1 MKSHLPFKERVELAL
16 NDQQLQAALQKAAG
30 NADQAR
36 IRAWGELDDVTSLRR
51 HAKAIKAHAIA
62 HLDEYLAQLSQQVR
76 AGGGHVHF
84 AKDTAEAQAIMTTII
99 QKTNHDLVV
108 KSKSM
113 TSEEIGLNEALA
125 AVGIQAVETDLGEW
139 IIQLAGDTPSHI
151 VAPAFHMSRQ
161 QVVEL
166 FSEVTGQ
173 DLTNADI
180 PTLTAVARQELRRQF
195 LAAGVGI
202 SGVNFAVAETG
213 TLVTVTNEGNGR
225 LVTSVPPVHIA
236 LMGMEKVIPTLD
248 NLMVMLELLPRSAT
262 GQTLTSYVQ
271 MVTGP
276 RRAGEADGPE
286 QLHLVILDNGRSQFL
301 GTEFEES
308 LQCLRCGACLNVC
321 PVFRVLGGHAYG
333 GVYSGPIGAVQTPLL
348 QGAVDYADLPQAST
362 LCGACK
368 DACPVQIDL
377 PRMLLALR
385 HQGAEGTPRTTK
397 WGERAAFKAYGQ
409 VASHPNLYQ
418 LALKIGRVA
427 QKPLV
432 RNGRIRHAPGPLKG
446 WTKHRDLPPLAN
458 KSFSSRSIEDA
469 EDLAAFSERANEPD
483 LPMEDVVENLRRQDK
498 I

>member
-1 MKSHLPFKERVELAL
+1 MKPVLPFKQRVDLAL
-16 NDQQLQAALQKAAG
+16 NDDQLQAALQKAAG
-30 NADQAR
+30 KFDLAR
-36 IRAWGELDDVTSLRR
+36 IRAWSELDDVTALRR

-62 HLDEYLAQLSQQVR
+62 HLDEYLTQLAGQVR
-76 AGGGHVHF
+76 AAGGQVHF
-84 AKDTAEAQAIMTTII
+84 AAAAAETQAIITQII
-99 QKTNHDLVV
+99 QDAGCDLVV

-125 AVGIQAVETDLGEW
+125 MAGIRSVETDLGEW
-139 IIQLAGDTPSHI
+139 ILQLAGDTPSHI
-151 VAPAFHMSRQ
+151 VAPAIHKSRQ

-166 FSEVTGQ
+166 FNEATGQ
-173 DLTNADI
+173 DLANADI

-225 LVTSVPPVHIA
+225 LVTTVPPIHIA
-236 LMGMEKVIPTLD
+236 LMGLEKVIPTLD
-248 NLMVMLELLPRSAT
+248 DLMVLLELLPRSAT
-262 GQTLTSYVQ
+262 GQTLTGYVQ

-276 RRAGEADGPE
+276 RRTGESDGPE
-286 QLHLVILDNGRSQFL
+286 ALHLVIMDNGRSQIL

-321 PVFRVLGGHAYG
+321 PVYRVVGGHAYG

-348 QGAVDYADLPQAST
+348 PGAADFADLPQAST

-368 DACPVQIDL
+368 DVCPVQIDL

-385 HQGAEGTPRTTK
+385 RRGAESEPRTAK

-409 VASHPNLYQ
+409 VARHPNLYR
-418 LALKIGRVA
+418 LALKMGRVA
-427 QKPLV
+427 QRPWG

-446 WTKHRDLPPLAN
+446 WTKHRDLPPLA
-458 KSFSSRSIEDA
+458 KRSFS
-469 EDLAAFSERANEPD
+469 
-483 LPMEDVVENLRRQDK
+483 K
-498 I
+498 

>member
-1 MKSHLPFKERVELAL
+1 MKQLSFIKRVNQAL
-16 NDQQLQAALQKAAG
+16 SDVPLQAALQKAAG
-30 NADQAR
+30 KFDLAR
-36 IRAWGELDDVTSLRR
+36 IRAWSELDNVKALRH

-62 HLDEYLAQLSQQVR
+62 HLDDYLIQLSQQIR
-76 AGGGHVHF
+76 AAGGQVHF
-84 AKDTAEAQAIMTTII
+84 ATDAAEAQAIITQII
-99 QKTNHDLVV
+99 QDAGCDLVV

-125 AVGIQAVETDLGEW
+125 AAGIQAVETDLGEW
-139 IIQLAGDTPSHI
+139 ILQLAGDTPSHI
-151 VAPAFHMSRQ
+151 VAPAIHKSRQ

-166 FSEVTGQ
+166 FNEVTGQ
-173 DLTNADI
+173 DLANADI

-225 LVTSVPPVHIA
+225 LVTSVPPIHIA
-236 LMGMEKVIPTLD
+236 LMGMEKVIPTLED
-248 NLMVMLELLPRSAT
+248 LMVLLELLPRSAT

-276 RRAGEADGPE
+276 RRAGESDGPE
-286 QLHLVILDNGRSQFL
+286 QLHLVILDNGRSQIL

-321 PVFRVLGGHAYG
+321 PVYRVLGGHAYG
-333 GVYSGPIGAVQTPLL
+333 GVYSGPIGAVQSPLL
-348 QGAVDYADLPQAST
+348 PGAADFADLPQAST

-368 DACPVQIDL
+368 DVCPVQIDL

-385 HQGAEGTPRTTK
+385 RRGAEGAPRTAK
-397 WGERAAFKAYGQ
+397 WGEQAAFKAYGQ
-409 VASHPNLYQ
+409 VMRHPNLYRM
-418 LALKIGRVA
+418 ALKMGRVA

-432 RNGRIRHAPGPLKG
+432 RNGRIRRAPGPFKG
-446 WTKHRDLPPLAN
+446 WTQHRDLPALAQ
-458 KSFSSRSIEDA
+458 R
-469 EDLAAFSERANEPD
+469 AFSN
-483 LPMEDVVENLRRQDK
+483 RQRDEQ
-498 I
+498 